1 MKREYQVKGCI
12 EEDCEVRAAEAGEE
26 AQFWSVYKRDAG
38 RMEWAWVADFDHEA
52 DARRLV
58 AVRESVTGRMG
69 ESAAEVLSAEGLAHI
84 RSAFNLASLLS
95 MLAVCE
101 AETIPFDEFLE
112 LITRAMA
119 EQEEGMRLIHVAA
132 LRLEGESGK
141 LVNDFIARVTARGG
155 EA

>member
-38 RMEWAWVADFDHEA
+38 RVEWAWVADFDHEA

-58 AVRESVTGRMG
+58 AVRESVTGRTG
-69 ESAAEVLSAEGLAHI
+69 ESAAEVLTVEGLAHI

-119 EQEEGMRLIHVAA
+119 EQGEG
-132 LRLEGESGK
+132 LRLVYDAAHQVKDEK
-141 LVNDFIARVTARGG
+141 ATLAKALAAQVTTRGG